1 MHRPFVMLILDF
13 SANLKRRLN
22 LIQGH
27 AATPHAVDVFGCDE
41 PRLHGAGAGFGFEEV
56 T

>member
-1 MHRPFVMLILDF
+1 MHRPFLVLILVS
-13 SANLKRRLN
+13 SASLKRCLN

-41 PRLHGAGAGFGFEEV
+41 PWLHGAGAGFGFEEV
-56 T
+56 F